1 MGARLANATPAA
13 AVGAAAYVG
22 DDWLLY
28 VDASGSYARS
38 EMAAPCLLLGQP
50 GRALQVQGDGAAAP
64 LCAPAILHAA
74 GSSSCSADRD
84 VGAAFLYW
92 DPLSAAGRAL
102 THLCHTQALLPWT
115 APALPGWEPDWFQAL
130 CQGGA
135 DRGAVL
141 AWVARLRTALLAQA
155 PEPDADWRL
164 RTVATLLREDLACR
178 LSVGQLAERVRWSPE
193 HLRKAFREVA
203 GMSLS
208 RYQMWSR
215 LHRLVDAQRVG
226 AHAAATACSA
236 EDSLLEAGFYDAPHG
251 SRAVRRY
258 FGLTA
263 SATLQPGIRRADCHG
278 A

>member
-1 MGARLANATPAA
+1 MGAQAKPASPSA
-13 AVGAAAYVG
+13 ADSAAAYVG

-28 VDASGSYARS
+28 VDASGEYSRS
-38 EMAAPCLLLGQP
+38 EMAAPCLLLAQP
-50 GRALQVQGDGAAAP
+50 GGQLRVQGEDAAAP
-64 LCAPAILHAA
+64 LCAAAILHAA
-74 GSSSCSADRD
+74 GSSSCSVERH
-84 VGAAFLYW
+84 VGAAFLYF
-92 DPLSAAGRAL
+92 DPLSAAGRAV
-102 THLCHTQALLPWT
+102 TQLCQVHALQPW
-115 APALPGWEPDWFQAL
+115 AALALPGWEPDWFRAL
-130 CQGGA
+130 CLGGA
-135 DRGAVL
+135 DRSAVL
-141 AWVARLRTALLAQA
+141 AWVARLRAALLAQA

-164 RTVATLLREDLACR
+164 RTVATLLREDLSGR
-178 LSVGQLAERVRWSPE
+178 LSVAQLAARVRWSPE

-215 LHRLVDAQRVG
+215 LHRLIDANRIG
-226 AHAAATACSA
+226 IHDA

-278 A
+278 G

>member
-1 MGARLANATPAA
+1 MGARLITSTAQ
-13 AVGAAAYVG
+13 AAAYVG

-28 VDASGSYARS
+28 VDASGAYSRS
-38 EMAAPCLLLGQP
+38 EMAAPCLLLAQP
-50 GRALQVQGDGAAAP
+50 GTTLLVQGDDDGAP
-64 LCAPAILHAA
+64 LCAPAMLHAA
-74 GSSSCSADRD
+74 GSSSCSAEQHT
-84 VGAAFLYW
+84 GAAFLYF

-102 THLCHTQALLPWT
+102 TQLCQSRALQPWG
-115 APALPGWEPDWFQAL
+115 APTLPGWEPDWFQAL
-130 CQGGA
+130 CLGGA

-141 AWVARLRTALLAQA
+141 AWVARLRAALLALA

-164 RTVATLLREDLACR
+164 RSVAKLLREDLAGR
-178 LSVGQLAERVRWSPE
+178 LSVAELAAQVRWSPE
-193 HLRKAFREVA
+193 HLRKAFREAA
-203 GMSLS
+203 GMNLS

-215 LHRLVDAQRVG
+215 LHRLIDANRIGVHG
-226 AHAAATACSA
+226 A

-278 A
+278 V